1 MIGAAMENKLF
12 KNIMPSISQNL
23 PRVVFPTIFITI
35 IIIFLYG
42 CAYITDIQS
51 KILNDPYLKMQTVT
65 TWPFNGDY
73 DWPSYDEI
81 TKSAKLFGKETN
93 GYYVV
98 RLECFSQGCHTNVLP
113 EFHPLSDSIIQVS
126 SKKFSGS
133 DAEYGIIIRSS
144 HDDNGDNA
152 YLFSISNELRSY
164 CFMLKNH
171 NDWRTLIDW
180 TESSSIKQNEFNT
193 LMLRSYKDN
202 FELFING
209 TIQNK
214 IKDSTLSGGYA
225 GLLVSLQNQGDQA
238 EIYFDDFQ
246 ISE

>member
-1 MIGAAMENKLF
+1 MIGTMVENKMLI
-12 KNIMPSISQNL
+12 K
-23 PRVVFPTIFITI
+23 IFIHLFHNSFHRMLLI
-35 IIIFLYG
+35 FPIVNIFLSG

-51 KILNDPYLKMQTVT
+51 KILNDPYLKMQAVT

-73 DWPSYDEI
+73 DWPTYDDNLPSG
-81 TKSAKLFGKETN
+81 TFSSNETN

-98 RLECFSQGCHTNVLP
+98 RLECYSLECNQWSVEPN
-113 EFHPLSDSIIQVS
+113 FHPLSDSIVQVN
-126 SKKFSGS
+126 SKQISGGN
-133 DAEYGIIIRSS
+133 AECGIIIRGSY
-144 HDDNGDNA
+144 DDGGSNA
-152 YLFSISNELRSY
+152 YFFGISDNKRSY
-164 CFMLKNH
+164 RFIVQYH
-171 NDWRTLIDW
+171 NKWRTLIDW
-180 TESSSIKQNEFNT
+180 TESTSIRQNEFNT
-193 LMLRSYKDN
+193 LMIRSYKDN

-238 EIYFDDFQ
+238 VIYFDDFQ